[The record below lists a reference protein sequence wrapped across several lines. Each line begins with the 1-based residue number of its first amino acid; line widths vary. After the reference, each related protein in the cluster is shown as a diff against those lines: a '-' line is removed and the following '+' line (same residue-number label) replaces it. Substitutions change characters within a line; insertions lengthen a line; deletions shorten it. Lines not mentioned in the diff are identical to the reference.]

1 VAKQS
6 LMEIYWSNYSVPLW
20 FGFIQAWIYAF
31 LLWSRARQNNRLS
44 DFLLGLVLVGMA
56 FNIWEYMLG
65 FSGIEILWRQ
75 LNFFPRTF
83 GFAFA
88 PICYF
93 YFKSQVDKDFRFS
106 KKDIGNFLPFI
117 IHTIYHVGVFS
128 GGQDFVKTVE
138 KNFHGPFYIPQ
149 LETIVEIALN
159 IFYIYKSFKLY
170 NQYQSWTKTQFS
182 DTESV
187 SFKWFRNFL
196 VVLIIMFA
204 VYLIKMVVITI
215 YKLDFEQDWWDNLV
229 GVALIYYVSIT
240 GYAQAQPKTGLVFKE
255 EEHKPENIQKEKFE
269 EGELSIWKTK
279 ILKLMQDEKLY
290 LQPELNLSDIANR
303 LKTNISVLSGVV
315 NNAFGKNFND
325 FVNEYR
331 VKEFQDRIQL
341 PENKNIT
348 LLGIAFDC
356 GFNSKATFN
365 RSFKKFTGKS
375 PKEFLEV

>member
-1 VAKQS
+1 
-6 LMEIYWSNYSVPLW
+6 MEIYWSSYSTPLW
-20 FGFIQAWIYAF
+20 FGFIQAWIYAI
-31 LLWSRARQNNRLS
+31 LLWNRARQNNRLS
-44 DFLLGLVLVGMA
+44 DVLLGLVLIGMA

-65 FSGIEILWRQ
+65 FSGISILWEQ

-83 GFAFA
+83 GMAFA
-88 PICYF
+88 PLCYF
-93 YFKSQVDKDFRFS
+93 YFKSQIDKDFSFS
-106 KKDIGNFLPFI
+106 KQDIWYFLPFI
-117 IHTIYHVGVFS
+117 IHTVYHVGVFAM
-128 GGQDFVKTVE
+128 GQDFVKTVE

-149 LETIVEIALN
+149 LETFTEIALN
-159 IFYIYKSFKLY
+159 VFFIYKSLKLY
-170 NQYQSWTKTQFS
+170 NEYRKWTKTQFS

-196 VVLIIMFA
+196 IVLVISFV
-204 VYLIKMVVITI
+204 VYLLKMVIDRA
-215 YKLDFEQDWWDNLV
+215 YNLDFKDDWWDNLV

-240 GYAQAQPKTGLVFKE
+240 GYAQAQPNTGLVFKE
-255 EEHKPENIQKEKFE
+255 EEHKVENIQKEKFNE
-269 EGELSIWKTK
+269 SELATWKAK

-331 VKEFQDRIQL
+331 VKEFQERIQL

-365 RSFKKFTGKS
+365 RSFKKFTGKA

>member
-1 VAKQS
+1 MK
-6 LMEIYWSNYSVPLW
+6 IYLSYYSVPLW
-20 FGFIQAWIYAF
+20 FGFMQAWIYAI
-31 LLWSRARQNNRLS
+31 LLWNRARQNNRLS
-44 DFLLGLVLVGMA
+44 DVLLGLVLVGMA

-88 PICYF
+88 PLCYF

-106 KKDIGNFLPFI
+106 KSDIWNFLPFI
-117 IHTIYHVGVFS
+117 IHTVYHVGVFS

-149 LETIVEIALN
+149 IETLIEIVLDC
-159 IFYIYKSFKLY
+159 FYFYKSIKLY
-170 NQYQSWTKTQFS
+170 REYRTWTITQFS
-182 DTESV
+182 NTDVV

-196 VVLIIMFA
+196 IVLGLIFITNYLMLIIDS
-204 VYLIKMVVITI
+204 
-215 YKLDFEQDWWDNLV
+215 YKDLDFEQDWWDKLFRAV
-229 GVALIYYVSIT
+229 LIYYVSIT
-240 GYAQAQPKTGLVFKE
+240 GYAQAQPNTGLVFRE
-255 EEHKPENIQKEKFE
+255 EEHKVENIQKEKFNE
-269 EGELSIWKTK
+269 FELETWKTK
-279 ILKLMQDEKLY
+279 ILKLMIDEKLY

-331 VKEFQDRIQL
+331 VKEFQERIQL

-365 RSFKKFTGKS
+365 RSFKKFTGKA

>member
-1 VAKQS
+1 
-6 LMEIYWSNYSVPLW
+6 MTIYWSNYSVPLW
-20 FGFIQAWIYAF
+20 FGFVQAWIFAF
-31 LLWSRARQNNRLS
+31 LFWKRGYQNNRLS
-44 DFLLGLVLVGMA
+44 DYLLGLVLVGMA

-75 LNFFPRTF
+75 LNFFPRSF
-83 GFAFA
+83 GYAFA
-88 PICYF
+88 PLCYF

-106 KKDIGNFLPFI
+106 KSDIWYFLPFI

-128 GGQDFVKTVE
+128 MGQDFVKTVE

-149 LETIVEIALN
+149 IEMFTEIALN
-159 IFYIYKSFKLY
+159 VFFIYKSFKLY
-170 NQYQSWTKTQFS
+170 NDYRNWTKTQFS
-182 DTESV
+182 DIESV

-196 VVLIIMFA
+196 IVLVISFI
-204 VYLIKMVVITI
+204 VYLLKMVIDTI
-215 YKLDFEQDWWDNLV
+215 YDLDFKDDWWDNVV
-229 GVALIYYVSIT
+229 GITLIYYVSIT
-240 GYAQAQPKTGLVFKE
+240 GYSQVQPKTGLVFKE
-255 EEHKPENIQKEKFE
+255 EDFKPENIQKEKFNE
-269 EGELSIWKTK
+269 SELETWKTK
-279 ILKLMQDEKLY
+279 ILKLMQDEKIY

-331 VKEFQDRIQL
+331 VREFQERIQL
-341 PENKNIT
+341 PENRNIT
-348 LLGIAFDC
+348 LLGIALDC

-365 RSFKKFTGKS
+365 RSFKKFTGKA

>member
-1 VAKQS
+1 
-6 LMEIYWSNYSVPLW
+6 
-20 FGFIQAWIYAF
+20 
-31 LLWSRARQNNRLS
+31 
-44 DFLLGLVLVGMA
+44 
-56 FNIWEYMLG
+56 MLG

-88 PICYF
+88 PLCYF

-106 KKDIGNFLPFI
+106 KSDIWNFLPFI
-117 IHTIYHVGVFS
+117 IHTVYHVGVFS

-149 LETIVEIALN
+149 IETLVEIVLDC
-159 IFYIYKSFKLY
+159 FYFYKSIKLY
-170 NQYQSWTKTQFS
+170 REYRAWTITQFS
-182 DTESV
+182 NTDV
-187 SFKWFRNFL
+187 ISFKWFRNFL
-196 VVLIIMFA
+196 IVLGLIFITNYLMLIIDS
-204 VYLIKMVVITI
+204 
-215 YKLDFEQDWWDNLV
+215 YKDLDFEQDWWDKLFRAV
-229 GVALIYYVSIT
+229 LIYYVSIT
-240 GYAQAQPKTGLVFKE
+240 GYAQAQPNTGLVFRE
-255 EEHKPENIQKEKFE
+255 EEHKVENIQKEKFNE
-269 EGELSIWKTK
+269 FELENWKAK
-279 ILKLMQDEKLY
+279 ILKLMIDEKLY

-331 VKEFQDRIQL
+331 VKEFQERIQL

-365 RSFKKFTGKS
+365 RSFKKFTGKA

>member
-1 VAKQS
+1 
-6 LMEIYWSNYSVPLW
+6 MEIYLSYYSVPLW

-31 LLWSRARQNNRLS
+31 LLWNRSRQNGRLS
-44 DFLLGLVLVGMA
+44 DILLGLVLVGMA
-56 FNIWEYMLG
+56 LNIWEYMLG

-75 LNFFPRTF
+75 LNFFPRNF
-83 GFAFA
+83 GMAFA
-88 PICYF
+88 PLCYF
-93 YFKSQVDKDFRFS
+93 YFKSQIDKDFRFS
-106 KKDIGNFLPFI
+106 KQDIWYFLPFI

-128 GGQDFVKTVE
+128 IGQDFVKTVE
-138 KNFHGPFYIPQ
+138 KNFHEPFFIPQ
-149 LETIVEIALN
+149 ITTFFEIALN
-159 IFYIYKSFKLY
+159 CYFIYKSFKLY
-170 NQYQSWTKTQFS
+170 NEYRKWTKIQFS

-187 SFKWFRNFL
+187 SFNWFRNFL
-196 VVLIIMFA
+196 IVLVLMFA
-204 VYLIKMVVITI
+204 VYLIKMIIISV
-215 YKLDFEQDWWDNLV
+215 YQLDFKQDWWDNLV

-240 GYAQAQPKTGLVFKE
+240 GYAQAQPNTGLVFRE
-255 EEHKPENIQKEKFE
+255 EEFKVENIQKERFNE
-269 EGELSIWKTK
+269 SELDSWKLK
-279 ILKLMQDEKLY
+279 ILKLMEDDKLY

-331 VKEFQDRIQL
+331 VKEFQERIVL

-375 PKEFLEV
+375 PKEFLEI

>member
-1 VAKQS
+1 
-6 LMEIYWSNYSVPLW
+6 MEIYLSYYSVPLW

-31 LLWSRARQNNRLS
+31 LLWNRSRQNGRLS
-44 DFLLGLVLVGMA
+44 DILLGLVLVGMA

-65 FSGIEILWRQ
+65 FSGVEILWKE
-75 LNFFPRTF
+75 LNFFPRNF
-83 GFAFA
+83 GYAF
-88 PICYF
+88 PPLCYF
-93 YFKSQVDKDFRFS
+93 YFKSQIDKDFRFS
-106 KKDIGNFLPFI
+106 KKDIVCFLPFI
-117 IHTIYHVGVFS
+117 IHTIYHVSVFS
-128 GGQDFVKTVE
+128 MGQDFVKTVE
-138 KNFHGPFYIPQ
+138 KNFHGPFHIPEI
-149 LETIVEIALN
+149 ETITGIFLDCYYAYRALT
-159 IFYIYKSFKLY
+159 LY
-170 NQYQSWTKTQFS
+170 QQYREWTKKQFS
-182 DTESV
+182 DTDAV

-196 VVLIIMFA
+196 IVLMITLIVYLFKLIIDN
-204 VYLIKMVVITI
+204 I
-215 YKLDFEQDWWDNLV
+215 YQLDFKQDWWDNLV

-240 GYAQAQPKTGLVFKE
+240 GYAQAQPTTGLVFKE
-255 EEHKPENIQKEKFE
+255 QQKVENIQKEKFNE
-269 EGELSIWKTK
+269 DELEAWKAK

-331 VKEFQDRIQL
+331 VKEFQERIIL

-365 RSFKKFTGKS
+365 RAFKKFTNKA
-375 PKEFLEV
+375 PKDFLAV

>member
-1 VAKQS
+1 
-6 LMEIYWSNYSVPLW
+6 MEIYWSYYSTPLW
-20 FGFIQAWIYAF
+20 FGFIQAWIYAI
-31 LLWSRARQNNRLS
+31 LLWNRARQNNRLS
-44 DFLLGLVLVGMA
+44 DVLLGLVLVGMA

-65 FSGIEILWRQ
+65 FSGIEILWKQ

-83 GFAFA
+83 GMAFA

-106 KKDIGNFLPFI
+106 RQDILYFLPFI
-117 IHTIYHVGVFS
+117 IHSIYHVGVFS

-149 LETIVEIALN
+149 LETFTEITLN
-159 IFYIYKSFKLY
+159 CFFIYKSLKLY
-170 NQYQSWTKTQFS
+170 NEYRKWTKTQFS

-196 VVLIIMFA
+196 IVLVISFV
-204 VYLIKMVVITI
+204 VYLLKMVIDRA
-215 YKLDFEQDWWDNLV
+215 YNLDFKDDWWDNLI

-240 GYAQAQPKTGLVFKE
+240 GYAQAQPNTGLVFKE
-255 EEHKPENIQKEKFE
+255 EEHKVENIQKEKFNE
-269 EGELSIWKTK
+269 SELEIWKAK
-279 ILKLMQDEKLY
+279 ILKLMQEEKLY

-331 VKEFQDRIQL
+331 VKEFQERIQL

-365 RSFKKFTGKS
+365 RSFKKFTGKA

>member
-1 VAKQS
+1 
-6 LMEIYWSNYSVPLW
+6 MEINLSYYSVPLW
-20 FGFIQAWIYAF
+20 FGFIQAWIYAV
-31 LLWSRARQNNRLS
+31 LLWNRARQNNRLS
-44 DFLLGLVLVGMA
+44 DVLLGLVLVGMA

-65 FSGIEILWRQ
+65 FSGIEILWKQ

-88 PICYF
+88 PLCYF

-106 KKDIGNFLPFI
+106 KNDIVYFLPFI
-117 IHTIYHVGVFS
+117 IHTVYHVGVFS
-128 GGQDFVKTVE
+128 MGQDFVKTVE

-149 LETIVEIALN
+149 FETFTEIALN
-159 IFYIYKSFKLY
+159 SYFIYKSLKLY
-170 NQYQSWTKTQFS
+170 RQYREWTKTQFS
-182 DTESV
+182 DIDIV

-196 VVLIIMFA
+196 IVLILSFV
-204 VYLIKMVVITI
+204 VYLLKMIIITI
-215 YKLDFEQDWWDNLV
+215 YDLDFKEDWWDNLV

-240 GYAQAQPKTGLVFKE
+240 GYAQAQPNTGLVFKE
-255 EEHKPENIQKEKFE
+255 EEHKIENVPKEKFNE
-269 EGELSIWKTK
+269 FELENWKVK

-325 FVNEYR
+325 FINEYR
-331 VKEFQDRIQL
+331 VKEFQERIQL
-341 PENKNIT
+341 SENKNIT

-365 RSFKKFTGKS
+365 RSVKKFTGKA
-375 PKEFLEV
+375 PKDFLEAQKYN

>member
-1 VAKQS
+1 
-6 LMEIYWSNYSVPLW
+6 MEIYWSNYSTPLW

-31 LLWSRARQNNRLS
+31 LLWNRARQNNRLS
-44 DFLLGLVLVGMA
+44 DFLLGMVLVGMA

-65 FSGIEILWRQ
+65 FSGIEILWKQ

-83 GFAFA
+83 GMAFA
-88 PICYF
+88 PLCYF
-93 YFKSQVDKDFRFS
+93 YFKSQIDQDFRFS
-106 KKDIGNFLPFI
+106 KGDIWYFLPFI
-117 IHTIYHVGVFS
+117 IHTVYHVGVFS
-128 GGQDFVKTVE
+128 GGQDFVKTIE

-149 LETIVEIALN
+149 LETFTEIVLN
-159 IFYIYKSFKLY
+159 CFFIYKSLKLY
-170 NQYQSWTKTQFS
+170 NEYRKWTKTQFS

-187 SFKWFRNFL
+187 SFTWFRNFL
-196 VVLIIMFA
+196 VVLVIMFA
-204 VYLIKMVVITI
+204 VYLLKMIIISI
-215 YKLDFEQDWWDNLV
+215 YKLDFKEDWWDNLV

-240 GYAQAQPKTGLVFKE
+240 GYAQAQPNTGLVFKE
-255 EEHKPENIQKEKFE
+255 EEHKVENIQKEKFNE
-269 EGELSIWKTK
+269 SELETWKTK

-331 VKEFQDRIQL
+331 VKEFQERIQL

-365 RSFKKFTGKS
+365 RSFKKFTGKA

>member
-1 VAKQS
+1 
-6 LMEIYWSNYSVPLW
+6 MEIYWSYYSTPLW
-20 FGFIQAWIYAF
+20 FGFIQAWIYAI
-31 LLWSRARQNNRLS
+31 LLWNRARQNNRLS
-44 DFLLGLVLVGMA
+44 DVLLGLVLVGMA

-83 GFAFA
+83 GMAFA
-88 PICYF
+88 PLCYF

-106 KKDIGNFLPFI
+106 KNEIWNFLPFI

-128 GGQDFVKTVE
+128 MGQDFVKTVE

-149 LETIVEIALN
+149 IETFVEIALN
-159 IFYIYKSFKLY
+159 FFYIYKCLNLY
-170 NQYQSWTKTQFS
+170 NQYREWTKTQFS
-182 DTESV
+182 DTEIV

-196 VVLIIMFA
+196 IVLILSFV
-204 VYLIKMVVITI
+204 VYLLKMIIISI

-240 GYAQAQPKTGLVFKE
+240 GYAQAQPNTGLVFKE
-255 EEHKPENIQKEKFE
+255 EEHKVENIQKEKFNE
-269 EGELSIWKTK
+269 EELETWKAK

-331 VKEFQDRIQL
+331 VKEFQERIQL

-365 RSFKKFTGKS
+365 RSFKKFTGKA

>member
-1 VAKQS
+1 MK
-6 LMEIYWSNYSVPLW
+6 IYLSYYSVPLW
-20 FGFIQAWIYAF
+20 FGFIQAWIYAI
-31 LLWSRARQNNRLS
+31 LLWNRARQNNRLS

-83 GFAFA
+83 GYAFA
-88 PICYF
+88 PLCYF

-106 KKDIGNFLPFI
+106 KQDIWYFLPFI

-138 KNFHGPFYIPQ
+138 KNFHGPFFIPQ
-149 LETIVEIALN
+149 IETFIEIVLD
-159 IFYIYKSFKLY
+159 IFYFYKSIKLY
-170 NQYQSWTKTQFS
+170 REYRAWTTTQFS
-182 DTESV
+182 NTDVV

-196 VVLIIMFA
+196 IVLGLIFITNYLMLIIDS
-204 VYLIKMVVITI
+204 
-215 YKLDFEQDWWDNLV
+215 YKDLDFEQDWWDKLFRA
-229 GVALIYYVSIT
+229 ALIYYVSIT
-240 GYAQAQPKTGLVFKE
+240 GYAQAQPNTGLVFKE
-255 EEHKPENIQKEKFE
+255 EEHKSGNIQKEKFS
-269 EGELSIWKTK
+269 EGELETWKTK
-279 ILKLMQDEKLY
+279 ILKLMIDEKLY

-315 NNAFGKNFND
+315 NYAFGKNFND

-331 VKEFQDRIQL
+331 VKEFQERIQL

-365 RSFKKFTGKS
+365 RSFKKFTGKA

>member
-1 VAKQS
+1 
-6 LMEIYWSNYSVPLW
+6 MEIYLSYYSTPLW
-20 FGFIQAWIYAF
+20 FGFIQAWIYAI
-31 LLWSRARQNNRLS
+31 LLWSRSRQNGRLS
-44 DFLLGLVLVGMA
+44 DVLLGFVLVGMA

-65 FSGIEILWRQ
+65 FSGIEILWKE
-75 LNFFPRTF
+75 LNFFPRTL

-88 PICYF
+88 PLCYF

-106 KKDIGNFLPFI
+106 KKDIIYFLPFI

-128 GGQDFVKTVE
+128 MGQDFVKTVE
-138 KNFHGPFYIPQ
+138 KSFHGPFHIPEI
-149 LETIVEIALN
+149 ETFGEIFLDG
-159 IFYIYKSFKLY
+159 FYIFKCLKLY
-170 NQYQSWTKTQFS
+170 NQYRKWTKTQFS
-182 DTESV
+182 DIEAV

-196 VVLIIMFA
+196 IVLVITFVI
-204 VYLIKMVVITI
+204 YLLKMVIDNI
-215 YKLDFEQDWWDNLV
+215 YQLDFKQDWWDNLV

-240 GYAQAQPKTGLVFKE
+240 GYAQAQPNTGLVFKE
-255 EEHKPENIQKEKFE
+255 EEHKVENVQKEKFNE
-269 EGELSIWKTK
+269 VELENWKMK
-279 ILKLMQDEKLY
+279 ILILMEDEKLY

-325 FVNEYR
+325 FVNEFR
-331 VKEFQDRIQL
+331 VKEFQERILL

-365 RSFKKFTGKS
+365 RSVKKFTNKA
-375 PKEFLEV
+375 PKDFLEV

>member
-1 VAKQS
+1 MK
-6 LMEIYWSNYSVPLW
+6 IYLSYYSVPLW
-20 FGFIQAWIYAF
+20 FGFMQAWIYAI
-31 LLWSRARQNNRLS
+31 LLWNRARQNNRLS
-44 DFLLGLVLVGMA
+44 DVLLGLVLVGMA

-88 PICYF
+88 PLCYF

-106 KKDIGNFLPFI
+106 KSDIWNFLPFI
-117 IHTIYHVGVFS
+117 IHTVYHVGVFS

-149 LETIVEIALN
+149 IETLVEIVLDC
-159 IFYIYKSFKLY
+159 FYFYKSIKLY
-170 NQYQSWTKTQFS
+170 REYRAWTITQFS
-182 DTESV
+182 NTDV
-187 SFKWFRNFL
+187 ISFKWFRNFL
-196 VVLIIMFA
+196 IVLGLIFITNYLMLIIDS
-204 VYLIKMVVITI
+204 
-215 YKLDFEQDWWDNLV
+215 YKDLDFEQDWWDKLFRAV
-229 GVALIYYVSIT
+229 LIYYVSIT
-240 GYAQAQPKTGLVFKE
+240 GYAQAQPNTGLVFRE
-255 EEHKPENIQKEKFE
+255 EEHKVENIQKEKFNE
-269 EGELSIWKTK
+269 FELETWKTK
-279 ILKLMQDEKLY
+279 ILKLMIDEKLY

-331 VKEFQDRIQL
+331 VKEFQERIQL

-365 RSFKKFTGKS
+365 RSFKKFTGKA

>member
-1 VAKQS
+1 
-6 LMEIYWSNYSVPLW
+6 MEIYWSYYSTPLW
-20 FGFIQAWIYAF
+20 FGFVQAWIYAI
-31 LLWSRARQNNRLS
+31 LLWNRSRQNGRLS
-44 DFLLGLVLVGMA
+44 DVLLGLVLVGMA

-75 LNFFPRTF
+75 LNFFPRNF
-83 GFAFA
+83 GYAFA
-88 PICYF
+88 PLCYF

-106 KKDIGNFLPFI
+106 KKDIWNFLPFI

-138 KNFHGPFYIPQ
+138 NNFHGPFYIPQ
-149 LETIVEIALN
+149 IEMFTEIFLN
-159 IFYIYKSFKLY
+159 TFYIYKALKLY
-170 NQYQSWTKTQFS
+170 RQYQAWTKTQFS
-182 DTESV
+182 DTEAV

-196 VVLIIMFA
+196 IVLVISFVIYLLKMLIDG
-204 VYLIKMVVITI
+204 VYN
-215 YKLDFEQDWWDNLV
+215 LDFEQDWWDNLV

-240 GYAQAQPKTGLVFKE
+240 GYAQAQPNTGLVFKE
-255 EEHKPENIQKEKFE
+255 EEHKVESIQKEKFN
-269 EGELSIWKTK
+269 EGELETWKAK

-331 VKEFQDRIQL
+331 VKEFQERILL

-365 RSFKKFTGKS
+365 RSFKKFTGKA